1 MNKLAIGM
9 LSIAVALVGCS
20 RITMLRTEEM
30 RNVGT
35 DVQVS
40 VKGNLDSAMH
50 KLRSDNKQL
59 RKRVDSLK
67 AELVASAV
75 AQKRMQAEITMLS
88 RRVSDES
95 ERNDSRQ
102 EEIIYRLDMLLGK
115 SDKILAKKVVVSGAP
130 QAPISLDSLEREAEK
145 LVEAEATFNTAR
157 SDFHSGEYKLAFK
170 GFKQVYEQMKTGE
183 LAENSLYWMGLCLIE
198 VNQRDKAKK
207 IFTNL
212 SETFPD
218 GAKSCPSIFKLANLY
233 GEECDIQSQKQFLQK
248 LLSKKSCE
256 KTGEF
261 EQSAEILQEILE
273 KEEKTAVGE
282 KVEACVPAVHAPA
295 AK

>member
-273 KEEKTAVGE
+273 KEEKTAAGE